1 MLKLT
6 SYRSTMVKFFLCR
19 YFILQLQLA
28 LVSAVSICQTT
39 GHLLSKRFQLKYSTE
54 TFSIHI
60 LMLTLVFYLML
71 ILVSVI
77 AKNLFLGFLRLQKH
91 QSVLAKSEFL
101 LFSLDAP
108 VVNTS
113 HYIIIIVIN

>member
-1 MLKLT
+1 
-6 SYRSTMVKFFLCR
+6 MVKFFLCR

-60 LMLTLVFYLML
+60 LMLTLVFLFNANPGFRNCQKL
-71 ILVSVI
+71 TSLVSVSI
-77 AKNLFLGFLRLQKH
+77 SK
-91 QSVLAKSEFL
+91 V
-101 LFSLDAP
+101 
-108 VVNTS
+108 
-113 HYIIIIVIN
+113 